1 MKKQSKP
8 VREQVVVVTGASSGI
23 GLGTAKLAA
32 QKGAK
37 VVLNARNEEAL
48 KDIVSEIRQKG
59 GEAIYVVGDV
69 ADPQTSD
76 EIARLALE
84 AFGRIDTWVNNAGVS
99 TFGHLTEVPI
109 EEQRRIFEVN
119 FWGLIYGSLK
129 AVSVMRAQGGRII
142 NMGSA
147 SSERAIAVQGIYS
160 ASKHAVKAFTDA
172 LRLELEHLH
181 LPVSV
186 TLIMPGPIDTPFLD
200 HAANHLEREPSFP
213 PPVYSTD
220 VVAKAT
226 VDCMETYHRHVFV
239 GGSGKAL
246 SMLETISPRL
256 ADFYAHL
263 FLFSG
268 QRADEPA
275 DPGRKPNVFE
285 PPPHEGDVH
294 GSSYK
299 GHVAKSSLYTEIV
312 MNPGKSAMIAA
323 GVLAGA
329 TAAYA
334 YLRGNDELT

>member
-8 VREQVVVVTGASSGI
+8 ISEQVVVVTGASSGI

-32 QKGAK
+32 KKGAK
-37 VVLNARNEEAL
+37 VVLNARHEEAL
-48 KDIVSEIRQKG
+48 KEIVSEIRQAG
-59 GEAIYVVGDV
+59 GEAIYVAGDV

-76 EIARLALE
+76 QIASHALE
-84 AFGRIDTWVNNAGVS
+84 TFGRIDTWVNNAGVS
-99 TFGHLTEVPI
+99 TFGYLTEVPL

-129 AVSVMRAQGGRII
+129 AVSVMKSPGGRII

-147 SSERAIAVQGIYS
+147 SSERSIAVQGIYS
-160 ASKHAVKAFTDA
+160 SSKHAVKAFTDA
-172 LRLELEHLH
+172 LRLELEDLR

-186 TLIMPGPIDTPFLD
+186 TLILPGPIHTPFLD
-200 HAANHLEREPSFP
+200 HAENHLDREPSFP

-220 VVAKAT
+220 VAAKAT
-226 VDCMETYHRHVFV
+226 VECMESYHRHVFV
-239 GGSGKAL
+239 GGGGKAL
-246 SMLETISPRL
+246 SILETLSPRL

-268 QRADEPA
+268 QRAEEPA
-275 DPGRKPNVFE
+275 DPRRKPNVFE

-299 GHVAKSSLYTEIV
+299 GHVSKSSLYTEMV
-312 MNPGKSAMIAA
+312 MNPGKTAMIAA
-323 GVLAGA
+323 GVIAGA

-334 YLRGNDELT
+334 YFRGNDELT